1 MSNLTLFENNI
12 QQAPAKALLA
22 AGIDAALGEGIRA
35 SYGILGIKAGKFRIK
50 YRGTEEVVMKV
61 DQDTGQKVP
70 VSSLEVVIIKANP
83 FLTKQF
89 YVGPYVEGS
98 NAAPDCYSL
107 DGKVPS
113 PQVPKPINASCV
125 MCPKNQYGSLI
136 SDSGV
141 KQKACRDSK
150 KLAIVPL
157 GNLRNEIMN
166 GPMLFRVPPSSLK
179 DLSNLADA
187 MKARGY
193 PYNSVAVRISFD
205 LEVSH
210 PKPIFRAVR
219 PLTDAEAEIVLELYH
234 GDQVHAILAD
244 NDPVPDTAVA
254 PVDSIGQ
261 FEQEPISPVVS
272 VPAGTPI
279 ISHPAP
285 IQAVPTQTFPTPA
298 PSLSNGFTAP
308 PAPAQAAQNGSAPT
322 PIFQPPRGP
331 GRPRKVQPE
340 APAPAPVLVEP
351 TLEPKGSALDEDIAG
366 ILTSLNSFNAK

>member
-1 MSNLTLFENNI
+1 MSNMTLFENNI
-12 QQAPAKALLA
+12 QQAPAKALVA

-89 YVGPYVEGS
+89 YIGAYVEGS

-107 DGKVPS
+107 DGKNPA
-113 PQVPKPINASCV
+113 PQIPKPVSTSCTL
-125 MCPKNQYGSLI
+125 CPKNQFGSLI

-210 PKPIFRAVR
+210 PKPLFRAIR
-219 PLTDAEAEIVLELYH
+219 PLTDAEAEIVLEHYH

-244 NDPVPDTAVA
+244 SDPVPDAALA
-254 PVDSIGQ
+254 PVEAIGQ
-261 FEQEPISPVVS
+261 FEQEPAP
-272 VPAGTPI
+272 VPAGTPVAAR
-279 ISHPAP
+279 PAP
-285 IQAVPTQTFPTPA
+285 VQAVQP
-298 PSLSNGFTAP
+298 AP
-308 PAPAQAAQNGSAPT
+308 PAPSTANGFTPPQSQPQSTPT
-322 PIFQPPRGP
+322 SIFQPPRGP

-340 APAPAPVLVEP
+340 APVPAPVLVEP
-351 TLEPKGSALDEDIAG
+351 TPEPKGSSLDDDIQG
-366 ILTSLNSFNAK
+366 LLTSLNSFNAS